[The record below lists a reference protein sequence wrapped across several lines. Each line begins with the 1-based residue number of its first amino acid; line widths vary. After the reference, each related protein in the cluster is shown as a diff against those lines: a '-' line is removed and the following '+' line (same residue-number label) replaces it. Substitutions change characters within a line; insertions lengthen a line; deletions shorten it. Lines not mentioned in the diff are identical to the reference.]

1 MLRQR
6 RPRRSLNA
14 TIAENRARAGL
25 LREASRASPD
35 AAHRSAKDRAIRCG
49 SDAPDRVRF
58 ALPGCVAVAN
68 IGSGHGE
75 SVLRTEGVFTVKT
88 LKFWASPA
96 VLVALWII
104 AAAFTLSQ
112 LATVSPSLLSTGVQP
127 PRLEEQRDPA
137 A

>member
-1 MLRQR
+1 
-6 RPRRSLNA
+6 
-14 TIAENRARAGL
+14 
-25 LREASRASPD
+25 
-35 AAHRSAKDRAIRCG
+35 
-49 SDAPDRVRF
+49 
-58 ALPGCVAVAN
+58 LPGCVAVAT
-68 IGSGHGE
+68 IGSGHKE

-88 LKFWASPA
+88 LELWASPA

-127 PRLEEQRDPA
+127 PRLEEQREPA

>member
-1 MLRQR
+1 MPVVGQR
-6 RPRRSLNA
+6 RDCHLGDV
-14 TIAENRARAGL
+14 IARAGL
-25 LREASRASPD
+25 LREASRASPE
-35 AAHRSAKDRAIRCG
+35 AARTRSAKDRAIRCG

-68 IGSGHGE
+68 IGSGHGD

-96 VLVALWII
+96 VLVALWIF

>member
-1 MLRQR
+1 
-6 RPRRSLNA
+6 
-14 TIAENRARAGL
+14 
-25 LREASRASPD
+25 
-35 AAHRSAKDRAIRCG
+35 
-49 SDAPDRVRF
+49 
-58 ALPGCVAVAN
+58 
-68 IGSGHGE
+68 
-75 SVLRTEGVFTVKT
+75 VFTVKT

-112 LATVSPSLLSTGVQP
+112 LATVTPSLLSTGVQP